1 MNHTTKQLTVSLQK
15 LAATTEAASKTV
27 SCQIPRNLS
36 TTNLNSPK
44 EAEDFLRRLDEHR
57 VKTKDVRVGTY

>member
-1 MNHTTKQLTVSLQK
+1 MHRTAKQLTVSLQK
-15 LAATTEAASKTV
+15 LAATTETAAKTV

-36 TTNLNSPK
+36 SANPKSPK